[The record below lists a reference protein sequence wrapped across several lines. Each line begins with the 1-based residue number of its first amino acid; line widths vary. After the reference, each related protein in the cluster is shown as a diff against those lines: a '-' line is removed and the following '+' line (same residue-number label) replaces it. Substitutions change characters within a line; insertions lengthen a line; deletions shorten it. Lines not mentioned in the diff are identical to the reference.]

1 MQNPPLCQQ
10 ILLSVSMKFHII
22 LSLVGVPCFF
32 FTVSSPIKLEEG
44 LRQEEWGNIWFPHE
58 KIIVYSS
65 VSQHFWETQTDR
77 WLRSKILRWV
87 KQLILWFVENTTM
100 RYVYELVTDRSYEFL
115 WHRAGNGSWR
125 SCQER
130 TVELKTICPVNAL
143 AAPCGAPTWEVELYL
158 KGQVSRWQLWLK
170 MSGSSRLVP
179 QERKLLRGIWLSGFK
194 GTVSENMPFKVDT
207 KEGPHIFLFIHSN
220 LRVS

>member
-22 LSLVGVPCFF
+22 LSLVGVPCF
-32 FTVSSPIKLEEG
+32 VLPYLHQSSWKRVWG
-44 LRQEEWGNIWFPHE
+44 RKNGGNIWFPHE

-115 WHRAGNGSWR
+115 WHRAGDRSWR
-125 SCQER
+125 SCQQR
-130 TVELKTICPVNAL
+130 TVELKTICP
-143 AAPCGAPTWEVELYL
+143 CKCSSCTTW
-158 KGQVSRWQLWLK
+158 STD
-170 MSGSSRLVP
+170 
-179 QERKLLRGIWLSGFK
+179 LRGRALLK
-194 GTVSENMPFKVDT
+194 RTSEQVAALVINEWQF
-207 KEGPHIFLFIHSN
+207 
-220 LRVS
+220 

>member
-1 MQNPPLCQQ
+1 MSTDTADCLHEVPYYFV
-10 ILLSVSMKFHII
+10 LSGCTLF
-22 LSLVGVPCFF
+22 C

-115 WHRAGNGSWR
+115 WHRAGDRSWR

-130 TVELKTICPVNAL
+130 TVELKTICP
-143 AAPCGAPTWEVELYL
+143 CKCSSCTTWS
-158 KGQVSRWQLWLK
+158 KD
-170 MSGSSRLVP
+170 
-179 QERKLLRGIWLSGFK
+179 LRGRALLK
-194 GTVSENMPFKVDT
+194 RTSEQVAALVKNEWQF
-207 KEGPHIFLFIHSN
+207 
-220 LRVS
+220 